1 MRARTRPPVTNS
13 DGPLAVVHV
22 LDALTDAGPGLWGK
36 ERVVAHLI
44 EAQRA
49 SGRYT
54 PSVAVFVE
62 CSLATL
68 VRERGFPVHVLEKS
82 HRRLPVAGSEKLRLV
97 LANAPVPMLVHS
109 HEYKANVVAR
119 FLRRTAAPMRALV
132 STSHAW
138 FDDTKA
144 LAAYN
149 VLDRVTAFA
158 SDAQT
163 VADRAMIE
171 RFPRG
176 IRAEFVAN
184 GLPDRTPPTDAER
197 ARAREE
203 FGIPSERFVAGYLAR
218 TSIAKGVGVFCDA
231 ARTGGQTHVLWTV
244 AGSGDR
250 ADVARD
256 ANLANLRYIG
266 FTERSD
272 AYRAAI
278 DCYVQASYVEGLSLS
293 LLEAM
298 RAGLPIVAT
307 DAGSTS
313 VAIRDGIEGL
323 IVPPGDAAAIAAAVR
338 RVADDAELARRFGA
352 AARER
357 FVSTFSIARQVDAF
371 GDIYAAAIAT
381 RLTA

>member
-1 MRARTRPPVTNS
+1 M
-13 DGPLAVVHV
+13 

-49 SGRYT
+49 SGRFV
-54 PSVAVFVE
+54 PSVALFVE

-68 VRERGFPVHVLEKS
+68 ARERDFPVHILEKS
-82 HRRLPVAGSEKLRLV
+82 HRRVPIAGVAAFRAILT
-97 LANAPVPMLVHS
+97 NAPEPMLVHS

-119 FLRRTAAPMRALV
+119 ALRRTGAPMRALV

-149 VLDRVTAFA
+149 ALDRATAFA
-158 SDAQT
+158 SDAQS
-163 VADRAMIE
+163 VADRGMIE
-171 RFPRG
+171 FFPRG
-176 IRAEFVAN
+176 VRAEFVAN
-184 GLPDRTPPTDAER
+184 GLPDRAPASEK
-197 ARAREE
+197 ARNAARER
-203 FGIPSERFVAGYLAR
+203 FGLPPGTFVAGYLAR
-218 TSIAKGVGVFCDA
+218 TSVAKGVVVFCEA
-231 ARTGGQTHVLWTV
+231 ARASAHVPVFWTV

-250 ADVARD
+250 ADAASEARLR
-256 ANLANLRYIG
+256 NLAYVG
-266 FTERSD
+266 FTTESD

-307 DAGSTS
+307 DAGSTKH
-313 VAIRDGIEGL
+313 AIRDGVEGL
-323 IVPPGDAAAIAAAVR
+323 VVPPGDAAALATAVSRIATNP
-338 RVADDAELARRFGA
+338 ELARTFGA

-357 FVSTFSIARQVDAF
+357 FLSTFSIERQVEAF
-371 GDIYAAAIAT
+371 GDLYAAAIAT
-381 RLTA
+381 RLAL

>member
-1 MRARTRPPVTNS
+1 VTTS

-49 SGRYT
+49 SGRYA
-54 PSVAVFVE
+54 PSVAVFVD
-62 CSLATL
+62 CSLAT
-68 VRERGFPVHVLEKS
+68 VARERGFPVHVLEKT
-82 HRRLPVAGSEKLRLV
+82 HRRLPVGGSEKLRV
-97 LANAPVPMLVHS
+97 VFSRAPAPMLVHS

-119 FLRRTAAPMRALV
+119 LLRRTGAPMRALV

-184 GLPDRTPPTDAER
+184 GLPDRTLPTDAER
-197 ARAREE
+197 ASAREE
-203 FGIPSERFVAGYLAR
+203 FGVPPERFVAGYLAR

-231 ARTGGQTHVLWTV
+231 ARASGDAQLLWTV

-250 ADVARD
+250 ADLARD

-266 FTERSD
+266 FTDRSD

-313 VAIRDGIEGL
+313 FAVRDGIEGL
-323 IVPPGDAAAIAAAVR
+323 IVPPGDVAALATAVR
-338 RVADDAELARRFGA
+338 RIASDAELARRLGG

-371 GDIYAAAIAT
+371 GDVYAAAIAT
-381 RLTA
+381 RREA

>member
-1 MRARTRPPVTNS
+1 MTIS

-44 EAQRA
+44 EAQRE
-49 SGRYT
+49 SGRYA

-62 CSLATL
+62 CSLAAL
-68 VRERGFPVHVLEKS
+68 ARERGFAVHVLEKT
-82 HRRLPVAGSEKLRLV
+82 HRRLPLRAGATLRDL
-97 LANAPVPMLVHS
+97 LASAPAPMLVHS
-109 HEYKANVVAR
+109 HEYKANVAAR
-119 FLRRTAAPMRALV
+119 FLRRTGTPMRALV

-149 VLDRVTAFA
+149 AIDRTTAFA
-158 SDAQT
+158 SDALT

-176 IRAEFVAN
+176 VRAAFVAN
-184 GLPDRTPPTDAER
+184 GLPDRAPATQAER
-197 ARAREE
+197 ASAREH
-203 FGIPSERFVAGYLAR
+203 FAVPRSRFVAGYLAR
-218 TSIAKGVGVFCDA
+218 TSVAKGVGVFCDA
-231 ARTGGQTHVLWTV
+231 ARASAGTPVLWTV
-244 AGSGDR
+244 AGSGER
-250 ADVARD
+250 ADIASD
-256 ANLANLRYIG
+256 ANLANLRYVG
-266 FTERSD
+266 FTDRSD

-307 DAGSTS
+307 DAGSTRF
-313 VAIRDGIEGL
+313 AIRDGIDGL
-323 IVPPGDAAAIAAAVR
+323 IVAPGDAAAIARAVERIAANP
-338 RVADDAELARRFGA
+338 DLARSLGA

-357 FVSTFSIARQVDAF
+357 FVLTFSIERQVDAF
-371 GDIYAAAIAT
+371 GEIYAAAIAK
-381 RLTA
+381 RRMP

>member
-1 MRARTRPPVTNS
+1 VTIS

-49 SGRYT
+49 SGRYA
-54 PSVAVFVE
+54 PSVAVFVD
-62 CSLATL
+62 CSLAAL
-68 VRERGFPVHVLEKS
+68 ARDRGFPVHVLAKS
-82 HRRLPVAGSEKLRLV
+82 HRRVPIAAIARLRAI
-97 LANAPVPMLVHS
+97 LASAPRPMLVHS
-109 HEYKANVVAR
+109 HEYKANVVCR
-119 FLRRTAAPMRALV
+119 VLRHTGAPMRALV

-149 VLDRVTAFA
+149 ALDRLTAFA
-158 SDAQT
+158 SDAQS
-163 VADRAMIE
+163 VADRAMVE

-176 IRAEFVAN
+176 VRAAFVAN
-184 GLPDRTPPTDAER
+184 GLPDRAPAREDER
-197 ARAREE
+197 ASARER
-203 FGIPSERFVAGYLAR
+203 FGFPPAAFVAGYLAR
-218 TSIAKGVGVFCDA
+218 TSVAKGVVAFCDA
-231 ARTGGQTHVLWTV
+231 ARASPDRDVLWAV

-250 ADVARD
+250 ADA
-256 ANLANLRYIG
+256 ASEAGLTNLCYVG
-266 FTERSD
+266 FTNDSD
-272 AYRAAI
+272 TYRAAI

-313 VAIRDGIEGL
+313 YAIRDGIEGL
-323 IVPPGDAAAIAAAVR
+323 IVPPGDVAALAAAVHR
-338 RVADDAELARRFGA
+338 IASDAGLARALGA
-352 AARER
+352 AARAR
-357 FVSTFSIARQVDAF
+357 FLSTFSIVRQVDAF
-371 GDIYAAAIAT
+371 GDLYAAAIAR
-381 RLTA
+381 RLPA